1 MTPPQIHLPR
11 LTPGTRILMLALG
24 GIYLANLALYVAGGF
39 NGAGLYLNVVNWL
52 VLGVSDL
59 LSGRIWTVLTY
70 FAVII
75 PSDFVGVLIE
85 LLVLYFFAPDV
96 ERARSRKFLLQLSA
110 LAIPAGAFGHLIM
123 VATAG
128 AFLPYLFEISAMG
141 TTAIINAVVAS
152 MCWIHRDR
160 MLSFFGIQMNGW
172 GLLGIWLAFDV
183 LTALTV
189 SASEFGLQLG
199 GVAAGLLFSG
209 GFALWRRRL
218 RLMYQRRRLKV
229 VAGKD
234 ARDLMN

>member
-11 LTPGTRILMLALG
+11 MTPGTRVVMSAIG
-24 GIYLANLALYVAGGF
+24 VIYLANLLLFVASGFDGVGLYVR
-39 NGAGLYLNVVNWL
+39 VVNWL
-52 VLGVSDL
+52 VLNTSDL
-59 LSGRIWTVLTY
+59 LAGRVWTALTY
-70 FAVII
+70 FLVIV
-75 PSDFVGVLIE
+75 PSDFIGVLIH

-96 ERARSRKFLLQLSA
+96 ERARSRKFLLQLCA
-110 LAIPAGAFGHLIM
+110 LAVPAGAFGHLVM

-128 AFLPYLFEISAMG
+128 AFWPHFFEMTVMG
-141 TTAIINAVVAS
+141 TTAVVNAVVAS

-199 GVAAGLLFSG
+199 GLAAGLLFSG